1 MQGGTGLKR
10 PWETAAVVV
19 ALGLLGTATYLW
31 VREPPA
37 PALPAPAAPLP
48 AGPPSAPEADAR
60 APSAPTIAHPVEPLA
75 EGPAAPL
82 TAEAALTELFG
93 RKTILSMFQLQD
105 FPRRFVAT
113 VDNLGRATAPSGL
126 WPVNPVGGRFLVA
139 ERDGRT
145 TIDPDNGLRYTPYV
159 LLLETVD
166 LRQVAAVY
174 RALYPQLQRA
184 YEEIGFPR
192 RYFNDRFVEVIDLLL
207 ATPQIDAPLAVHL
220 PTINSPVQTERPWVL
235 YEFDDPALQQL
246 SSGQRLLLRMGPV
259 NERRVKARL
268 AELRALLVGARPA
281 ALKRAWPPSCLR

>member
-1 MQGGTGLKR
+1 MRVRPQAGGTSLKR
-10 PWETAAVVV
+10 PWHAAAVVV
-19 ALGLLGTATYLW
+19 ALGLLGTATYRW
-31 VREPPA
+31 VRQGPSPDSALPAAPSPVVPPTVPETTASAPPA
-37 PALPAPAAPLP
+37 PAIAHPIEPLVEEP
-48 AGPPSAPEADAR
+48 GVAGPPS
-60 APSAPTIAHPVEPLA
+60 
-75 EGPAAPL
+75 
-82 TAEAALTELFG
+82 AEAALTELFG
-93 RKTILSMFQLQD
+93 RKTILSLFQLQD

-126 WPVNPVGGRFLVA
+126 WPVNPAGGRFLVA
-139 ERDGRT
+139 ERDGTT
-145 TIDPDNGLRYTPYV
+145 TIDADNGLRYTPYV

-207 ATPQIDAPLAVHL
+207 ATPQINAPLAVHL
-220 PTINSPVQTERPWVL
+220 PTLNSPVQTERPWVL

-268 AELRALLVGARPA
+268 AELRALLVAPGPTR
-281 ALKRAWPPSCLR
+281 